1 MTFAPTRIAR
11 RPFRLGLLRR
21 LLAPRPTT
29 RPVETLPL
37 TLLRDIGLTDR
48 R

>member
-1 MTFAPTRIAR
+1 MAFVPISR

-21 LLAPRPTT
+21 LVTTRRPTA
-29 RPVETLPL
+29 RSVETLSQAL
-37 TLLRDIGLTDR
+37 RRDIGLTDR